1 MRGFGSVLWLGGMVA
16 ASTLRTTETVGQAS
30 LFIPPLNG
38 SPQQC
43 GSSVTDSDLAVMVSP
58 DVFKSGAECG
68 DSVTVSFQG
77 RSVVLQ
83 VADECVCIASSIEMT
98 MAAFTALNAPF
109 ERPVTIN
116 WEFD

>member
-1 MRGFGSVLWLGGMVA
+1 MRGFGSALWLAGMVA

-38 SPQQC
+38 APQQC
-43 GSSVTDSDLAVMVSP
+43 GSSVTDSDLAVMISP
-58 DVFKSGAECG
+58 DVFDGGAECG
-68 DSVTVSFQG
+68 KNVTVSFQG

-83 VADECVCIASSIEMT
+83 VAGECVCITSSIEMT
-98 MAAFTALNAPF
+98 MAAFTTLNAPF
-109 ERPVTIN
+109 ERPVTVN